1 MPHNKATAEAKLGV
15 ITLFQ
20 NSIWEQ
26 FLPIKLELDTNAVG
40 NTYQD
45 YGQHQHTLSFDSWSE
60 GGAEDLDKYPRGSIG
75 TKTLGLWYDN
85 GHLEAHHL
93 RQMCKASE
101 KHLSF
106 LIEIRNNLVLAFPED
121 AQCISMFMRTGL
133 IRGAKTHEHTDRC
146 RGPSP
151 NFLLVQPPSKNS
163 AFEPFQ
169 LKNLRMAELSLLFCG
184 I

>member
-85 GHLEAHHL
+85 TV
-93 RQMCKASE
+93 
-101 KHLSF
+101 SF
-106 LIEIRNNLVLAFPED
+106 LFV
-121 AQCISMFMRTGL
+121 G
-133 IRGAKTHEHTDRC
+133 
-146 RGPSP
+146 
-151 NFLLVQPPSKNS
+151 VVNS
-163 AFEPFQ
+163 
-169 LKNLRMAELSLLFCG
+169 
-184 I
+184 